1 MTATQS
7 NDAPADSDGPKLRV
21 YEPVGGRGGGLLS
34 LARQIAADIGGS
46 GWLTFQL
53 LRRDLVATSKQSI
66 AGALWFVILPLFGV
80 AAFVVLNRAGV
91 LAPGDVHLPYPVYA
105 VGGLAFWQLFAMGSA
120 AGAHSL
126 TSSAALIGKINF
138 SRKALVIASQGR
150 AWVTFLV
157 HLALLLGFQFWFG
170 VPVRATMLLAPLLAL
185 PMLLLGLAAA
195 FVLAI
200 ANALVRDVAT
210 STPLVLNLL
219 LLSTPILY
227 EIPGRGVLSRLT
239 HVNPFYHLVAGPRDL
254 LLLGTLPNA
263 VGFLLSVVFAVF
275 ALAGAL
281 LAFHVAEQRV
291 VERL

>member
-1 MTATQS
+1 MTAPHP
-7 NDAPADSDGPKLRV
+7 NHAGADSDQPTVRV
-21 YEPVGGRGGGLLS
+21 YEPVGNRGGGILL
-34 LARQIAADIGGS
+34 LTRQIAADIGGS
-46 GWLTFQL
+46 GWLTLQL

-120 AGAHSL
+120 AGAHAL

-150 AWVTFLV
+150 AWVAFLV
-157 HLALLLGFQFWFG
+157 HLALLLGFQLWFDA
-170 VPVRATMLLAPLLAL
+170 PIRATMLLVPLLAL
-185 PMLLLGLAAA
+185 PILLLGLAVA

-200 ANALVRDVAT
+200 ANALARDVAT
-210 STPLVLNLL
+210 STPLLLNLL
-219 LLSTPILY
+219 LLATPILY
-227 EIPGRGVLSRLT
+227 QTPAHGVLRSLT
-239 HVNPFYHLVAGPRDL
+239 RVNPLYHLVAGPRDL
-254 LLLGTLPNA
+254 ILMGTLPDPT
-263 VGFLLSVVFAVF
+263 GFLLSVVFAVV